1 MSASSS
7 IEISPYRAEAAPS
20 ALAHRLARTL
30 WAVATLLAIVAV
42 VIVIAS
48 LSTPAPE
55 AGYLRGSVAL
65 FALAWAT
72 IGARIAMRYPRN
84 GVGWLMLATGLGFG
98 LIAVAQEL
106 VLASLRGPTPV
117 QSAELTVPL
126 VPTSAYT

>member
-7 IEISPYRAEAAPS
+7 IEISPYRAEGAPS
-20 ALAHRLARTL
+20 ALARRLARTL

-42 VIVIAS
+42 VIVIAT

-72 IGARIAMRYPRN
+72 IGARIAARYPRN
-84 GVGWLMLATGLGFG
+84 AVGWLMLAAGLGFG
-98 LIAVAQEL
+98 IIAVTPEL
-106 VLASLRGPTPV
+106 VIASPPQPRPV
-117 QSAELTVPL
+117 PRAG
-126 VPTSAYT
+126 